1 MQAIIEAFK
10 ARGLGL
16 RKAGPACYQ
25 IVRKGQHKP
34 VSAGLYTEQGLV
46 YWLAHTS
53 H

>member
-1 MQAIIEAFK
+1 MNGLLSQFK
-10 ARGLGL
+10 ARGLEL
-16 RKAGPACYQ
+16 RKAGPACCQ

-46 YWLAHTS
+46 YWLARTS

>member
-1 MQAIIEAFK
+1 MQAITKAFE

-16 RKAGPACYQ
+16 RKAGPVCYQ

-53 H
+53 N

>member
-1 MQAIIEAFK
+1 MQELINQFK
-10 ARGLGL
+10 ARGLEL

-25 IVRKGQHKP
+25 ILRKGQHRP

-53 H
+53 N

>member
-1 MQAIIEAFK
+1 MQAITEAFE

-16 RKAGPACYQ
+16 RKAVPACYQ

-34 VSAGLYTEQGLV
+34 VSAGMYTEQGLV

-53 H
+53 N